1 MNEMDEG
8 AIDDEGSGVIGRAD
22 EATHPE
28 LLEGVRLPRGLPEE
42 GDEVHA
48 VALGLEVGHETRGV
62 LHLLRRGCCRARGM
76 GQGSVIRV
84 MYEFQSRR
92 VIVRLD
98 PRGRRD
104 AEDGR
109 DRADDRSPG
118 RCEED
123 APFWSSP
130 PSPGR
135 AMSPASV
142 GAYIAAGPT
151 AFQKRAPFADPAT
164 RSRPIDRERGPSF
177 FRLRALCLRKEPP
190 PAGSLRSRLER
201 GARVSL
207 CRSTAQGNRVVW
219 RQK

>member
-1 MNEMDEG
+1 MSSG
-8 AIDDEGSGVIGRAD
+8 APMRPLTPSCWKEYAS
-22 EATHPE
+22 
-28 LLEGVRLPRGLPEE
+28 
-42 GDEVHA
+42 
-48 VALGLEVGHETRGV
+48 RGV
-62 LHLLRRGCCRARGM
+62 SLRRVTRSTPSLSVWRLVTRRAASCICSAAAVVGT
-76 GQGSVIRV
+76 GDGGGFSDQG
-84 MYEFQSRR
+84 YEFQSRR

-142 GAYIAAGPT
+142 GAYIAAAPT

-164 RSRPIDRERGPSF
+164 RSRPIDDRERGPSLF
-177 FRLRALCLRKEPP
+177 VYARFAYGRNRLLRVASAL
-190 PAGSLRSRLER
+190 ASRE
-201 GARVSL
+201 ARVSR
-207 CRSTAQGNRVVW
+207 CADRQRKGNQSVW

>member
-1 MNEMDEG
+1 L
-8 AIDDEGSGVIGRAD
+8 VTRRA
-22 EATHPE
+22 ASCICSAAAVVGT
-28 LLEGVRLPRGLPEE
+28 
-42 GDEVHA
+42 GD
-48 VALGLEVGHETRGV
+48 GGGFSD
-62 LHLLRRGCCRARGM
+62 
-76 GQGSVIRV
+76 QG
-84 MYEFQSRR
+84 YEFQSRR

-142 GAYIAAGPT
+142 GAYIAAAPT

-164 RSRPIDRERGPSF
+164 RSRPINRERGPSF
-177 FRLRALCLRKEPP
+177 FCLLRALCLRKEPP

-207 CRSTAQGNRVVW
+207 CRSTAQ
-219 RQK
+219 RQPKCLAAKVSKIFTKLSRFDER

>member
-1 MNEMDEG
+1 
-8 AIDDEGSGVIGRAD
+8 
-22 EATHPE
+22 
-28 LLEGVRLPRGLPEE
+28 
-42 GDEVHA
+42 
-48 VALGLEVGHETRGV
+48 
-62 LHLLRRGCCRARGM
+62 M
-76 GQGSVIRV
+76 GEGSVIRV

-142 GAYIAAGPT
+142 GAYIAAALLRFKSGRPS
-151 AFQKRAPFADPAT
+151 QIPRRAPARLTVNAVRVSFVYARFAYGRNRLLRVASALA
-164 RSRPIDRERGPSF
+164 SRE
-177 FRLRALCLRKEPP
+177 
-190 PAGSLRSRLER
+190 
-201 GARVSL
+201 ARVSR
-207 CRSTAQGNRVVW
+207 CAD
-219 RQK
+219 RQRKATKVFGGKSEQNFHKTFTL

>member
-1 MNEMDEG
+1 
-8 AIDDEGSGVIGRAD
+8 
-22 EATHPE
+22 
-28 LLEGVRLPRGLPEE
+28 
-42 GDEVHA
+42 
-48 VALGLEVGHETRGV
+48 
-62 LHLLRRGCCRARGM
+62 
-76 GQGSVIRV
+76 
-84 MYEFQSRR
+84 
-92 VIVRLD
+92 VRLD

-142 GAYIAAGPT
+142 GAYIAAAPT

-207 CRSTAQGNRVVW
+207 CRSTAQ
-219 RQK
+219 RQPKCLAAKVSKIFTKKFTLRRTIVIELLL